1 MKKEEIPFEMAVLV
15 DLLKPPSIEEELSME
30 KDIRHI
36 QSSNNIEEVKRYSE
50 AITRQNHEQSRFI
63 SGCLHEIH
71 VLKAKLA
78 CATTPE
84 KRPNKNLLEK
94 ILRL

>member
-1 MKKEEIPFEMAVLV
+1 MKEQEIPFEMAVLV

-30 KDIRHI
+30 KDIRQI
-36 QSSNNIEEVKRYSE
+36 QSSNDIEEVKRYSE
-50 AITRQNHEQSRFI
+50 EITRQNHEQSRFI

-71 VLKAKLA
+71 VLRAKLA
-78 CATTPE
+78 CATTQA

-94 ILRL
+94 LLRL

>member
-1 MKKEEIPFEMAVLV
+1 MNSILESQESLSDFKKSINLV
-15 DLLKPPSIEEELSME
+15 
-30 KDIRHI
+30 
-36 QSSNNIEEVKRYSE
+36 SNNIEEVKRYSE

-71 VLKAKLA
+71 VLRAKLA

-94 ILRL
+94 LLRL